1 MASRSNVS
9 HWETVY
15 RSKRD
20 HEVSWYAPHLRT
32 SLSLIESTTIGKDAT
47 IVDIGGGASTLV
59 DDLVRTGH
67 NRVLV
72 LDLAAPALL
81 RARERLG
88 MPGSNQGWIVADAL
102 AVPLADDSVD
112 LWHDRAVFHFLT
124 EEGAR
129 RRYVDEVRRV
139 VRPGKHVI
147 VGTFGP
153 EGPSRCSGLL
163 VERYAPDRLHGTFGS
178 DFTLLEHREERHQ
191 TPFGT
196 TQQFV
201 YCYCRRA

>member
-1 MASRSNVS
+1 MAASNVS

-32 SLSLIESTTIGKDAT
+32 SLSLIERSQVSKDDTIID
-47 IVDIGGGASTLV
+47 VGGGASTLV
-59 DDLVRTGH
+59 DDLVNAGH
-67 NRVLV
+67 RRVVV
-72 LDLAAPALL
+72 LDLAAPALQ
-81 RARERLG
+81 RTRQR
-88 MPGSNQGWIVADAL
+88 MDVSGSNPALVVADAL
-102 AVPLADDSVD
+102 TMPLANCSVD
-112 LWHDRAVFHFLT
+112 VWHDRAVFHFLT
-124 EEGAR
+124 DHQAR
-129 RRYVDEVRRV
+129 RRYVDEVLRV

-147 VGTFGP
+147 VGAFGP
-153 EGPSRCSGLL
+153 NGPSRCSGLP
-163 VERYAPDRLHGTFGS
+163 VERYAPDQLHETFGW
-178 DFTLLEHREERHQ
+178 DFTLVEHREERHQ